1 MKYWRAGFS
10 WHRTASWLLGL
21 CLGGLV
27 FLAACSS
34 LQTQGSPAA
43 TTPTSRPGGETPSPT
58 APGVPAESTPLPEE
72 PLTLRIWLPIQFD
85 PNANTLAAGL
95 LNERLKQFAG
105 LHPELTLDVRVKET
119 SGAAGLLASLSAA
132 AAAAPQTLP
141 DVVALPAPLI
151 EAAALKGLIHPLD
164 DLSGAL
170 VNSDWFPYAQ
180 TMGSLQGETFALPFA
195 ADMLVMVYRPEAFEP
210 SRPEDW
216 ADLLEAA
223 RPLGFP
229 TADAQALFSLFL
241 YQSAGGQ
248 VIDPDGRPTLQL
260 EPLAQTLALYQQAA
274 AAGVMPAAA
283 YDSDQTAWEAF
294 LNGETDLVITWAA
307 RYRSLPP
314 QTARQYALAVFPSLS
329 SLPFSLATG
338 WGWSLAGASP
348 ERRLLA
354 VQLAEFLSAV
364 DFLGAWSQVSGYL
377 PPRRAALDAWPP
389 GSLQGLALQL
399 SPNAVLLPTEDVIAV
414 IAPALR
420 LSVQDVVERQADPA
434 AAAANALA
442 ALRLP

>member
-1 MKYWRAGFS
+1 MWFWRAGFD
-10 WHRTASWLLGL
+10 RQQTPSWLVGL
-21 CLGGLV
+21 YLVCLV

-34 LQTQGSPAA
+34 LPARVSPSAVA
-43 TTPTSRPGGETPSPT
+43 LTPEAGGETPSPT
-58 APGVPAESTPLPEE
+58 APELPTQTAPPLDE
-72 PLTLRIWLPIQFD
+72 PLTLRLWLPVQFD

-95 LNERLKQFAG
+95 LNERLNQFTG

-119 SGAAGLLASLSAA
+119 YGAAGLLASLSTAA
-132 AAAAPQTLP
+132 SAAPQTLP

-151 EAAALKGLIHPLD
+151 EAAALKGLIHPLN

-170 VNSDWFPYAQ
+170 ANSDWFPYAQ
-180 TMGSLQGETFALPFA
+180 TMGSLQGESFALPFA
-195 ADMLVMVYRPEAFEP
+195 ADMLVMVYRPEAFETP
-210 SRPEDW
+210 RPQNW
-216 ADLLEAA
+216 AGLLEAA
-223 RPLGFP
+223 RPLGFSTEDP
-229 TADAQALFSLFL
+229 QALFSLFL

-260 EPLAQTLALYQQAA
+260 DPLTQTLALYQQAST
-274 AAGVMPAAA
+274 AGVLPAAP
-283 YDSDQTAWEAF
+283 YDSDLAAWDAF

-329 SLPFSLATG
+329 SQPFSLATG

-348 ERRLLA
+348 ENRLLA
-354 VQLAEFLSAV
+354 VQLAEYLSAV

-377 PPRRAALDAWPP
+377 PPRRAALDAWSP

-399 SPNAVLLPTEDVIAV
+399 SPNAALLPAEDVIAV

-420 LSVQDVVERQADPA
+420 LSVQDVVQRQADPA

-442 ALRLP
+442 SLRLP